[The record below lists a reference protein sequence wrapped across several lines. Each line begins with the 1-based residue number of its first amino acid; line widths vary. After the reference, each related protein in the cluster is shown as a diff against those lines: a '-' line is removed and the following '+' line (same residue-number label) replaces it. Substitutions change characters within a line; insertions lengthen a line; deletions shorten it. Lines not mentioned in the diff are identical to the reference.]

1 MGKGNELIMAGETL
15 DRMAMQYEG
24 MVSAAKAL
32 KGIGSIEN
40 HLEELIAKRD
50 AQMKTIDALEN
61 DIADANDA
69 LDAVRSK
76 IENEKSQAEMFAAA
90 QKDIAQAEANEI
102 ITRANAA
109 AAAVTEQTNT
119 VIEGKYADV
128 AAEEAKLA
136 ELVAFA
142 HEGVEKAKA
151 EQKSAENERD
161 AAQAQYDKIQEAIRA
176 ITAGV

>member
-1 MGKGNELIMAGETL
+1 MSTGTELIHAGETIERL
-15 DRMAMQYEG
+15 AQDYQG
-24 MVSAAKAL
+24 MVVAAAAL
-32 KGIGSIEN
+32 KGIGSMSQHIG
-40 HLEELIAKRD
+40 ELTAKRD

-76 IENEKSQAEMFAAA
+76 IANEKSQAEMFAAA
-90 QKDIAQAEANEI
+90 QKDIAQAEADAI
-102 ITRANAA
+102 ITRGNEA

-151 EQKSAENERD
+151 EQKSAEDERD
-161 AAQAQYDKIQEAIRA
+161 AAQAQYNKIQEAIKA
-176 ITAGV
+176 ITGA

>member
-1 MGKGNELIMAGETL
+1 MQHGTELIMAGETL
-15 DRMAMQYEG
+15 DRLASQYTG
-24 MVSAAKAL
+24 MITAAAAL

-142 HEGVEKAKA
+142 HEAVEKVKLEHKA
-151 EQKSAENERD
+151 AEDARD
-161 AAQAQYDKIQEAIRA
+161 AAQAQYDKIQEAVKA
-176 ITAGV
+176 ITGA